1 MMRNSENWIICRTNI
16 ISQNFAEC
24 FITKEA
30 AYRGGGFHFRFSAV
44 VQSPAEMLDDR
55 RSALIAK

>member
-1 MMRNSENWIICRTNI
+1 MRNSENWIICRTNI
-16 ISQNFAEC
+16 SLQNFAEC

-30 AYRGGGFHFRFSAV
+30 AYRDGGLHFRFSAV